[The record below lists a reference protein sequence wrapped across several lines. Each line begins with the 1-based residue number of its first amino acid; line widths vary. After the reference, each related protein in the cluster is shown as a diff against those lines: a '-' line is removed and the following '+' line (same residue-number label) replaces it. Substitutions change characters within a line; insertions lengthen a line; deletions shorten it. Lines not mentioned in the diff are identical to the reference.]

1 MIEYAHA
8 KINLCLDVKRRKEDG
23 YHELESIFLP
33 LTLCDIL
40 EIEPIEGSRSI
51 VICNEPQIPTDE
63 RNLIHKAISLMQ
75 NTYGISQQFQ
85 VLLQK
90 RIPTE
95 AGLGGGSSDAAA
107 TLRALNQLLDLRL
120 STATLQKM
128 GKTLGADVPFFIESK
143 SAYAEG
149 IGEKLIPIDIS
160 VFPHILLVKPHV
172 GISTKEAFQQ
182 LDLKTCAHPDSQKVQ
197 TLLKQQNWQAMYP
210 LLGNSLEDSAMQ
222 LQPEIQEIKQALLAF
237 GFDCALMSGSGSTVF
252 ALTMQEEVM
261 KHGSKEFQNKGYFV
275 CETNV
280 KV

>member
-8 KINLCLDVKRRKEDG
+8 KINLCLNVKRRTEDG

-33 LTLCDIL
+33 LTLCDVL
-40 EIEPIEGSRSI
+40 EVELIEGPNSI
-51 VICNEPQIPTDE
+51 VLCDDPQIPTDA
-63 RNLIHKAISLMQ
+63 RNLIHQAILLMQ
-75 NTYGISQQFQ
+75 NTYGISQQVQ
-85 VLLQK
+85 VSLQK

-107 TLRALNQLLDLRL
+107 TLRALNHLLDLRL
-120 STATLQKM
+120 SAATLQTM

-143 SAYAEG
+143 PAYAEG
-149 IGEKLIPIDIS
+149 IGEKLLPIDIS

-172 GISTKEAFQQ
+172 GISTKEAFQR
-182 LDLKTCAHPDSQKVQ
+182 LDLKTCAHPDSNKVQ
-197 TLLKQQNWQAMYP
+197 THLKQQNWKAMYP
-210 LLGNSLEDSAMQ
+210 LLGNSLEDSAIKM
-222 LQPEIQEIKQALLAF
+222 QPEIQEIKQALLAT

-252 ALTMQEEVM
+252 ALTMQEDVM
-261 KHGSKEFQNKGYFV
+261 QQGSKAFQNKGYFV